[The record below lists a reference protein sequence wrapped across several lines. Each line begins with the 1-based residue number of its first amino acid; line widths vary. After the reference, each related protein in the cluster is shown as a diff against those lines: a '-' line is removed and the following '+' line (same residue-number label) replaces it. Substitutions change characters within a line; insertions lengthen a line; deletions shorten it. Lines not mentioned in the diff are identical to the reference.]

1 MKVLITGAAG
11 FIGASLAK
19 VLLEEGHQVVGIDTM
34 NDYYPVQL
42 KEDRLKLLDNTNFSF
57 IREDIVNTIAIDAIF
72 KEHRPSHVVN
82 LGGQAGVRYSI
93 TNPYEY
99 IQANLVGFG
108 NILESC
114 RQYEVE
120 NLLYASSSSVYG
132 LNSSLPYRQDDSTM
146 HPVSLYAATKKSNEL
161 MAHSYSHLY
170 NIPTIGLRFFTVYGP
185 WGRPDMS
192 PHLFTSAILEDRP
205 IKVFNYGKMQ
215 RDFTYIDDIVHSVYL
230 LLQKAPQANPNWDS
244 ANPSPSSSSAPYRIF
259 NIGNSNTIELMHFIE
274 TIEKALGKEAVK
286 DFMPMQAGDVL
297 ATSAETS
304 ALIEY
309 INFKPQ
315 TRLEDGIEKFVKW
328 HKSYY
333 CAQ

>member
-19 VLLEEGHQVVGIDTM
+19 KLLEEGHHVIGIDTM

-42 KEDRLKLLDNTNFSF
+42 KEDRLKLLDNPRFHF
-57 IREDIVNTIAIDAIF
+57 IREDIVNTTAIDGIF

-132 LNSSLPYRQDDSTM
+132 LNSSLPYKQDDSTM

-230 LLQKAPQANPNWDS
+230 LLQKPAQPNPSWDS
-244 ANPSPSSSSAPYRIF
+244 ANPAPSSSSAPYRIF

-304 ALIEY
+304 ALIDY

-315 TRLEDGIEKFVKW
+315 TKLEDGINTFVKW